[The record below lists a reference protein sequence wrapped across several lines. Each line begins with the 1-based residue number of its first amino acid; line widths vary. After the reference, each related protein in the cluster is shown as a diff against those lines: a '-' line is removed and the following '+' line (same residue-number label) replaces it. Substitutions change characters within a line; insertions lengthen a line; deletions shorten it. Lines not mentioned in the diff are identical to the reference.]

1 METNELSVWSLMDAA
16 GEPIE
21 TGFSLE
27 YLKGR
32 LEGMKSGDYYIMEFS
47 VDPESPDLLRH
58 DPDHHFRY
66 SVHKRGN
73 FITAR
78 LDNRNSYL
86 RGIKVKLE
94 STAKL

>member
-1 METNELSVWSLMDAA
+1 MNTHTLSVWSLMNAE

-21 TGFSLE
+21 AAFSLE

-47 VDPESPDLLRH
+47 FDPEYPDILEH
-58 DPDHHFRY
+58 DPAHHFRY
-66 SVHKRGN
+66 SVRKWGN

-78 LDNRNSYL
+78 LDNRNSCL
-86 RGIKVKLE
+86 RGRKIKLE
-94 STAKL
+94 

>member
-1 METNELSVWSLMDAA
+1 MNTHTLSVWSLMNAE

-21 TGFSLE
+21 AGFSLE

-47 VDPESPDLLRH
+47 FDPEYPDILEH

-78 LDNRNSYL
+78 LDNRSSYL
-86 RGIKVKLE
+86 RGRKIKLV
-94 STAKL
+94 